1 MPFTQTCSSPLCTCS
16 FCSSQDKQPL
26 LEWLAANY
34 KKFGCNLEFITN
46 KSDVGSQFCRGF
58 GGIGGILRYQVG
70 LASVQYGARGM
81 GQPFLQGFR
90 WHLQHSAMP
99 AEPGF
104 W

>member
-1 MPFTQTCSSPLCTCS
+1 MPFTQISFTLCTCA

-70 LASVQYGARGM
+70 LAFVIWGMVWGTWDRAAISAGVSVASAA
-81 GQPFLQGFR
+81 FCDSR
-90 WHLQHSAMP
+90 W
-99 AEPGF
+99 G
-104 W
+104 

>member
-1 MPFTQTCSSPLCTCS
+1 MPFTQTCSSPLCTCA

-70 LASVQYGARGM
+70 LASVFWGTVRGTWDGAAIPAGVSVA
-81 GQPFLQGFR
+81 
-90 WHLQHSAMP
+90 SAT
-99 AEPGF
+99 F
-104 W
+104 CDNS